1 MGFEVML
8 AVNWSGANEELDEEE
23 NDELLDELDELDEL
37 DKLDELEELDEL
49 NELEE
54 LDELNELEEL
64 DELDELEEELDV
76 PVCRMRMPSTPPV
89 LIPAGRVARILL
101 SMD

>member
-54 LDELNELEEL
+54 LDEL
-64 DELDELEEELDV
+64 DELEEELDV